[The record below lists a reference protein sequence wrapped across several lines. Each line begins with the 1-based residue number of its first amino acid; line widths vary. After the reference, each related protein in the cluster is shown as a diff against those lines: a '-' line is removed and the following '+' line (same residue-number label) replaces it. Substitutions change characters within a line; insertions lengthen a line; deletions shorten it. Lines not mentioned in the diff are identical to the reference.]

1 MKNITITL
9 TEDAARWARV
19 RAAELDT
26 SVSRLVGDLLT
37 DMMRQEEGYRA
48 AMRFALT
55 RTHAR
60 ISAQGTRYPTRDE
73 LHDRNSLR

>member
-1 MKNITITL
+1 MKNITTTL

-26 SVSRLVGDLLT
+26 SVSRLVGDLLI
-37 DMMRQEEGYRA
+37 DMMRQEAGYRA

-55 RTHAR
+55 RTPVR